1 MKTFKQHILEKLK
14 VKHNISKMTLTEFN
28 ETRKSLNRKENNFK
42 LVSQYDMKDM
52 FINWVEQMLIEDGVI
67 DEIPFGGFMK
77 HIIRFDGDILIDNIV
92 DSEIDPPVSTELYLT
107 WGEAYMR
114 VVTYYVKYDVFDDD
128 CNLIYE
134 KLKVSTNTNT
144 NKNDSTEVLFGKFI
158 AYLSNKPNTEY
169 KNLVP
174 EDLYYGLN
182 IGPIESIYLPKYF
195 KNSWNELYNFFG
207 RYADDIVEI
216 SYRYDTDRLKHIYYC
231 WEVGDKYFE
240 DGPYESTLEELA
252 KTTKFKDIKDAIND
266 FIVKL

>member
-1 MKTFKQHILEKLK
+1 MKNLKQHILEKLK

-28 ETRKSLNRKENNFK
+28 KTRKSLNRKENDFK

-52 FINWVEQMLIEDGVI
+52 FINWVEHMLIEDGVI

-77 HIIRFDGDILIDNIV
+77 HIIRFDGDILIDNII
-92 DSEIDPPVSTELYLT
+92 DAEIDPPVSTEMYLT

-114 VVTYYVKYDVFDDD
+114 VVTYYVKYDIFDDD

-134 KLKVSTNTNT
+134 KLKVSTNTD
-144 NKNDSTEVLFGKFI
+144 KNDSTEVLFGKFI
-158 AYLSNKPNTEY
+158 SYLCNKPGKQY

-207 RYADDIVEI
+207 RYVDDIVEI

-231 WEVGDKYFE
+231 WEIGDKYFE

-252 KTTKFKDIKDAIND
+252 KTTKFKDIKNAIND